1 MWAAL
6 FGHFWLLLSA
16 LCAPMVVQAVTPEEQ
31 QRFADGL
38 YTRKLHEMA
47 IKEYN
52 RIIQDFPDYQ
62 KNDQVLYRAGECA
75 RRMGQAEQA
84 MIPIRRC

>member
-1 MWAAL
+1 MKASVFVTAMWLCITAAWGL
-6 FGHFWLLLSA
+6 
-16 LCAPMVVQAVTPEEQ
+16 TPEEQ

-52 RIIQDFPDYQ
+52 RII
-62 KNDQVLYRAGECA
+62 
-75 RRMGQAEQA
+75 
-84 MIPIRRC
+84 